1 VTGRH
6 RLLGSIALI
15 CSALALSNPIGAA
28 AQPAPLAFG
37 ACPRAQVAAG
47 AAGLQCA
54 RLTVPFD
61 RADPRAGSIALAV
74 QRVPASAPR
83 AGVIVLLAGGPGQ
96 PALPAFEQ
104 LLAPLARDTA
114 LRGFE
119 LVAFDQRGTGQSQ
132 GLQCPEPATP
142 EAAALLFKGGLSS
155 YLGACG
161 AALGATRSFYT
172 SQESV
177 EDLDSLR
184 QALGGGA
191 LSLFA
196 VSYGTRVAGVYS
208 REHPQGVA
216 RMVLDSTTPVTGPG
230 ALGVERLLALRRVL
244 DEGICGAGGCR
255 SFSRDVYADL
265 TRVVDGLH
273 RHPLHASIYD
283 ARGHL
288 QRARVTEAGVLRL
301 LSGLDASQ
309 ATREIAPAAIAAAAH
324 GDARALARLT
334 NTLQAERTG
343 GDLAY
348 SSGRPAHPGLVTSSP
363 LGASPF
369 AQAPEL
375 DSEVSIAL
383 FAATYCIENELPWP
397 SDSAPAGR
405 AAILRA
411 WLARL
416 PAATTAPFAA
426 ATVATSSVLSL
437 CRSWPAT
444 PPAQP
449 SPTGP
454 SRTPTLI
461 LSGADD
467 LRTPYEQALALAAG
481 YSAGRLLRV
490 ADVGHSTV
498 STDQTGCARTAMI
511 EFLSTGAAPAS
522 CPGSKEAQALPL
534 PAASLGPRFKNAS
547 RSRLAG
553 RVAAAAAST
562 LEDLFGQTSFAGGG
576 LRGGSWARRPDGFV
590 LHAMRDVPGVAV
602 SGQIRVPANARSP
615 LEISGHLVVRG
626 RLAGELTLHTLTLS
640 GRLGAAHVRARLAA
654 A

>member
-1 VTGRH
+1 MTGRH

-37 ACPRAQVAAG
+37 ACPPAQVAAG

-119 LVAFDQRGTGQSQ
+119 LVAFDQRGTGQTQ
-132 GLQCPEPATP
+132 GLQCQEPATQEP
-142 EAAALLFKGGLSS
+142 AALLFKGGLTS
-155 YLGACG
+155 YLGGCG

-184 QALGGGA
+184 QALGGGP

-288 QRARVTEAGVLRL
+288 QRGRVTEAGVLRL

-324 GDARALARLT
+324 GDARALARL
-334 NTLQAERTG
+334 
-343 GDLAY
+343 
-348 SSGRPAHPGLVTSSP
+348 
-363 LGASPF
+363 
-369 AQAPEL
+369 
-375 DSEVSIAL
+375 
-383 FAATYCIENELPWP
+383 
-397 SDSAPAGR
+397 
-405 AAILRA
+405 
-411 WLARL
+411 
-416 PAATTAPFAA
+416 
-426 ATVATSSVLSL
+426 
-437 CRSWPAT
+437 
-444 PPAQP
+444 
-449 SPTGP
+449 
-454 SRTPTLI
+454 
-461 LSGADD
+461 
-467 LRTPYEQALALAAG
+467 
-481 YSAGRLLRV
+481 
-490 ADVGHSTV
+490 
-498 STDQTGCARTAMI
+498 
-511 EFLSTGAAPAS
+511 
-522 CPGSKEAQALPL
+522 
-534 PAASLGPRFKNAS
+534 
-547 RSRLAG
+547 
-553 RVAAAAAST
+553 
-562 LEDLFGQTSFAGGG
+562 
-576 LRGGSWARRPDGFV
+576 
-590 LHAMRDVPGVAV
+590 
-602 SGQIRVPANARSP
+602 
-615 LEISGHLVVRG
+615 
-626 RLAGELTLHTLTLS
+626 
-640 GRLGAAHVRARLAA
+640 
-654 A
+654 